1 MRRYFF
7 HFRSKD
13 YFERDEVGRVLD
25 SPDRALDHALEL
37 AMARITDPD
46 RLCDWGNSAFE
57 IEAEDGGEVLI
68 LSISSVLSRSD
79 APKPG
84 SGHRWIG

>member
-13 YFERDEVGRVLD
+13 LLERDEVGRLLE
-25 SPDRALDHALEL
+25 SSDRALDHALEL
-37 AMARITDPD
+37 AMARITDPA

-68 LSISSVLSRSD
+68 LSMASVLADRS
-79 APKPG
+79 AAQSG
-84 SGHRWIG
+84 SGHRWNG

>member
-7 HFRSKD
+7 HFRCNTL
-13 YFERDEVGRVLD
+13 ERDEVGVVLD
-25 SPDRALDHALEL
+25 SPEQALDHALQL
-37 AMARITDPD
+37 AMARITDPS

-68 LSISSVLSRSD
+68 LSMASVLAERGAAQSS
-79 APKPG
+79 
-84 SGHRWIG
+84 SGHRWNG

>member
-13 YFERDEVGRVLD
+13 ALERDEVGLVLE
-25 SPDRALDHALEL
+25 SADRALDHALEL
-37 AMARITDPD
+37 ATARITDPH
-46 RLCDWGNSAFE
+46 RLCDWGHSAFE

-68 LSISSVLSRSD
+68 LSMASVLAQRGGPKSGSD
-79 APKPG
+79 
-84 SGHRWIG
+84 HRWNG